1 MMRADYDS
9 QGKTIQ
15 ITLQDVERADF
26 GDKIGEPLAAI
37 VAVANNEA
45 VAVDL
50 LGPDLDIDAP
60 LKIAA
65 ERYDLDREALVA
77 AARAALAAPDRVVRL
92 DVGVRA
98 SG

>member
-15 ITLQDVERADF
+15 ITLQDVERADY
-26 GDKIGEPLAAI
+26 GDKIDEPLAAI
-37 VAVANNEA
+37 VAVANDEA

-50 LGPDLDIDAP
+50 LGPDLDIEGP